1 MRKETD
7 FEREDMSRKSYL
19 IFGANGMAGHV
30 MAQYLLE
37 QGHRVHGFARQEGR
51 VCETIVGDARRP
63 EDIRRALERENYDYV
78 VNCIGVLN
86 RTIDEH
92 LVDGIYI
99 NSVLPHYLAEQLEGT
114 ETKLIHV
121 SSDCVFAGDRGG
133 YRESDRPDAD
143 DYYGRTKA
151 LGEVMDRKNLTLRT
165 SIVGP
170 ELKENGTGLFHWF
183 MSQGERVQGYQRV
196 IWSGVTT
203 LQLAKAVAGEVQNPQ
218 TGLHHLVNNET
229 ICKHDL
235 LELFN
240 RYCRQKPVEI
250 ESNVSVISDRS
261 LLNTVGTE
269 GYAVPSYEQMII
281 EMEEWMEGHPY
292 LYGQY
297 RDR

>member
-1 MRKETD
+1 MN
-7 FEREDMSRKSYL
+7 RKSYL

-37 QGHRVHGFARQEGR
+37 QGNRVHGFARQKGR
-51 VCETIVGDARRP
+51 VCETIVGDARQP

-99 NSVLPHYLAEQLEGT
+99 NSVLPHYLAGQLEGT
-114 ETKLIHV
+114 GTKLIHV
-121 SSDCVFAGDRGG
+121 SSDCVFAGTRGQ
-133 YRESDRPDAD
+133 YREDDRPDAD

-151 LGEVMDRKNLTLRT
+151 LGEVKDQRNLTLRT

-183 MSQGERVQGYQRV
+183 MSQGEQVQGYQKV

-203 LQLAKAVAGEVQNPQ
+203 LQLAKAVERDGENPQ

-229 ICKHDL
+229 ICKYDL
-235 LELFN
+235 LGLFN
-240 RYCRQKPVEI
+240 RYCRRKPAAI
-250 ESNVSVISDRS
+250 GRNVSVISDRS
-261 LLNTVGTE
+261 LQNTEGTE
-269 GYAVPSYEQMII
+269 GYAIPSYEQMIR
-281 EMEEWMEGHPY
+281 EMEEWIEGHPQ